1 MRIAFER
8 GERNKEWRN
17 AVEKLSDKRKK
28 EGDI

>member
-1 MRIAFER
+1 MMIAFER

-28 EGDI
+28 GDI